1 MWQSLIKIKN
11 IAVKKNTAKP
21 FFFFLPTIMFFGTCA
36 CKYATYSRIVGHIV
50 LYGNEVHRLLIGLI
64 KKKGK
69 KIINH
74 KIN

>member
-21 FFFFLPTIMFFGTCA
+21 FFFTNNNVFLELMHASMQLTQGLLDIFF
-36 CKYATYSRIVGHIV
+36 

-64 KKKGK
+64 KKKRK
-69 KIINH
+69 KNH
-74 KIN
+74 

>member
-11 IAVKKNTAKP
+11 ITIKKNTAKP
-21 FFFFLPTIMFFGTCA
+21 LSFLPTIIFFGTCA

-64 KKKGK
+64 KKKKGK

>member
-1 MWQSLIKIKN
+1 MWQFLIKIKN
-11 IAVKKNTAKP
+11 IAVKKTLSNL
-21 FFFFLPTIMFFGTCA
+21 FLFYQQYFGTCA

-69 KIINH
+69 KSLTI
-74 KIN
+74 K

>member
-1 MWQSLIKIKN
+1 MWQFLIKIKN

-21 FFFFLPTIMFFGTCA
+21 FFFFFLPTIIFFGTCA

-64 KKKGK
+64 KKKEK
-69 KIINH
+69 KSLTI
-74 KIN
+74 K